1 MATLVHEDMETLE
14 EESLFIRP
22 SSSPDL
28 LRQQVKSSFPTLQR
42 SNSSMGNWSPHLRD
56 LHILSFGF
64 LFVFLAY
71 SALQNLESS
80 LHKVWALWHGLALW
94 NYYIFDLVI
103 DFLCLDVKEVTHIFQ
118 QNQIS
123 EAKDG

>member
-1 MATLVHEDMETLE
+1 MATVVHEDMETLE

-22 SSSPDL
+22 LSSPDH

-80 LHKVWALWHGLALW
+80 LHKVRAVVTGPGLSHLQLQV
-94 NYYIFDLVI
+94 Y
-103 DFLCLDVKEVTHIFQ
+103 FLYLDVKEVTHTAAEPDFW
-118 QNQIS
+118 
-123 EAKDG
+123 G